1 MRKKKLY
8 VSQFDNPYLQEN
20 FKSLTDLFREIP
32 YLKGNW
38 VFQSIEIK
46 TTGTNLKI
54 PHGLA
59 FQPLDVIVLSTIGG
73 SVVFNYSLFDGT
85 YLDLTATVTSSPM
98 TIRAFIG
105 RYSEDAV
112 NV

>member
-8 VSQFDNPYLQEN
+8 VSQFDDPYIQEN
-20 FKSLTDLFREIP
+20 FKSITELFREIP
-32 YLKGNW
+32 FLKGNW
-38 VFQSIEIK
+38 VFQTLEIK
-46 TTGTNLKI
+46 NSGVNLKI
-54 PHGLA
+54 PHGLS
-59 FQPLDVIVLSTIGG
+59 FQPLDVLVLSTIGG

-85 YLDLTATVTSSPM
+85 YLNLTATVTSSPM